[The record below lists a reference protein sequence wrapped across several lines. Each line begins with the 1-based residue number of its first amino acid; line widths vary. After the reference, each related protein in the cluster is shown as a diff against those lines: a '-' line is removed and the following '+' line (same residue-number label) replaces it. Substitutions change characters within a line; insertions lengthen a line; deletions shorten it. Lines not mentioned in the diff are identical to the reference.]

1 MVWIICRVVVPI
13 SFFAARETNWPQGQ
27 LFNDVIFD
35 SVVTNDGGAVSADT
49 GKQKESAGSRLLL
62 SWNNL
67 TCFIHSCEA
76 EYKTG
81 KIMVGINSIYLD

>member
-1 MVWIICRVVVPI
+1 MPI

-62 SWNNL
+62 S
-67 TCFIHSCEA
+67 
-76 EYKTG
+76 
-81 KIMVGINSIYLD
+81 